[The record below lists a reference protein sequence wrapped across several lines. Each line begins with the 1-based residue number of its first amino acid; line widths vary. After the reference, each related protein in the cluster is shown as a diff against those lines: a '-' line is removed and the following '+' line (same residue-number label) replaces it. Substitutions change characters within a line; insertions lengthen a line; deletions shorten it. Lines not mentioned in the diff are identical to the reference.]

1 MAIQVLQCPVFTNSG
16 ARSRRMQQQPRQKL
30 PPFVIVRGEI
40 YGLPLP
46 ELKKFSNKG
55 TQTRS

>member
-1 MAIQVLQCPVFTNSG
+1 
-16 ARSRRMQQQPRQKL
+16 MQQQPRQKL